1 MRAVNLLPKETR
13 ASRSVT
19 AQHLPAVVGGATG
32 FVVLAALAALF
43 LNASS
48 KVADAQ
54 SALNSA
60 NAQLQ
65 QTPLP
70 PPPAPETNPTPT
82 AVVNARA
89 PRLQAVA
96 SVLGQRIAWDRILR
110 EFSQALPS
118 DVWISSLNMS
128 APTAGATNGFSV
140 TATTYSYNSVA
151 RMLSRMALVPDL
163 TGVTLQ
169 STTRSGRLV
178 QFSLSA
184 TVKGAPA
191 PPAPA
196 PAPAPTDTSTDT
208 TSTDTGGSG
217 Q

>member
-1 MRAVNLLPKETR
+1 MRAVNLLPRETR
-13 ASRSVT
+13 ASRSIT

-32 FVVLAALAALF
+32 FIVVAALAAGF
-43 LNASS
+43 LSASS

-54 SALNSA
+54 SAYNQA
-60 NAQLQ
+60 KQQLAA
-65 QTPLP
+65 TPLP
-70 PPPAPETNPTPT
+70 PPPAQPTNTAPA
-82 AVVNARA
+82 AVVNEKA

-96 SVLGQRIAWDRILR
+96 AALGNRIAWDRILR

-118 DVWISSLNMS
+118 DVWISSLTMA
-128 APTAGATNGFSV
+128 APTAGATNGFSI
-140 TATTYSYNSVA
+140 TATTYSYDSVA
-151 RMLSRMALVPDL
+151 RMLSRMGLVPDL

-184 TVKGAPA
+184 TIKGAPA
-191 PPAPA
+191 PPTPPAPA
-196 PAPAPTDTSTDT
+196 PAPADTSTDS
-208 TSTDTGGSG
+208 TSTEAS